1 MGLVIPETIESL
13 WQFGEQAVL
22 HLADRERQLLLTVE
36 GNIKGLEESRV
47 EADSVCFGTPLHNET
62 LEHISK

>member
-36 GNIKGLEESRV
+36 GICLGVIPAFLYLF
-47 EADSVCFGTPLHNET
+47 ATT
-62 LEHISK
+62 